1 MTHDT
6 AALLMNLMIWAP
18 LIGVPFILFLPSK
31 SSKMIAFLTSLVPFA
46 ISLAVYA
53 YYQAHSPFGTAGAAN
68 PTANLN
74 TFPILFRGASW
85 SGGTGMDISM
95 TLGMDGI
102 SVYLVLLTTLL
113 FPLTIFFS
121 FGSVDKH
128 EKSYYAL
135 LLILQTGVIGF
146 FLALDMVMFYVFFE
160 MVLIPMYFLIGIW
173 GGKERIYA
181 SVKFFLYTLI
191 GSLLMLI
198 AIIYTG
204 FEVTHW
210 TNFSGDYFLTMREA
224 PNIDPDKQMWLFGAF
239 ALAFAIKVPLFP
251 LHTWLP
257 DAHTQAPTAG
267 SVILAGVLLKM
278 GTYGLIRFCLPFF
291 PHAAFE
297 LSDVMCLLAA
307 IGIIYGGMAAM
318 VQDDVKKLV
327 AYSSVSHLGFIVLGI
342 FSFSR
347 EAMSGAV
354 LQMVNHGITTGA
366 LFLMVGM
373 IYDRRHTRAIADFGG
388 LARVVPKFTLFFM
401 ITVLASV
408 GLPGLNG
415 FVGEFYILM
424 GSFENMPAYSVMAA
438 GGVIV
443 AAVYLLWMFRR
454 VMFGPL
460 EKEENKALTD
470 LNLREVLVMVPLVL
484 IMFIMGFWAT
494 PFMTEIDRSAIHVL
508 KPFVPGLNDNPGAP
522 APAPASHDEHG
533 DAGGAS
539 LHGADASKPAGLTVR
554 YQDVVK

>member
-1 MTHDT
+1 MSQDT
-6 AALLMNLMIWAP
+6 AVLLMNAMILVP
-18 LIGVPFILFLPSK
+18 LLGIPFILLAPGRISK
-31 SSKMIAFLTSLVPFA
+31 TIAFIVSLIPLALSLLVYTAYTQLSPEKSAFTEVPSDTLNSFPLFYVCSSDFF
-46 ISLAVYA
+46 IS
-53 YYQAHSPFGTAGAAN
+53 
-68 PTANLN
+68 
-74 TFPILFRGASW
+74 I
-85 SGGTGMDISM
+85 M
-95 TLGMDGI
+95 TGMDGI

-113 FPLTIFFS
+113 FPITIYFS

-128 EKSYYAL
+128 EKAYYVL
-135 LLILQTGVIGF
+135 LLILETGVIGF
-146 FLALDMVMFYVFFE
+146 FLALDLVLFYVFFE

-181 SVKFFLYTLI
+181 SVKFFLFTLI

-204 FEVTHW
+204 FEVNHW
-210 TNFSGDYFLTMREA
+210 TNFSSNYFDIATGA
-224 PNIDPDKQMWLFGAF
+224 PLIDHSTQMWLFGAF
-239 ALAFAIKVPLFP
+239 ALAFAVKVPLFP

-291 PHAAFE
+291 PFAAEEMSGF
-297 LSDVMCLLAA
+297 MCLLAA
-307 IGIIYGGMAAM
+307 VGIIYGGMAAM

-347 EAMSGAV
+347 EAMNGAV

-388 LARVVPKFTLFFM
+388 LARQMPKFTLFFM

-415 FVGEFYILM
+415 FIGEFYVLM
-424 GSFENMPAYSVMAA
+424 GSFKNMPTYSVIAA
-438 GGVIV
+438 AGVIV

-460 EKEENKALTD
+460 DNEANKVLKD
-470 LNLREVLVMVPLVL
+470 LDFREVAVMLPLVIL
-484 IMFIMGFWAT
+484 MFVMGFYAK
-494 PFMTEIDRSAIHVL
+494 PFMTEIDRSAVNIL
-508 KPFVPGLNDNPGAP
+508 KPFPSAQVHPQEHPVA
-522 APAPASHDEHG
+522 ADEVY
-533 DAGGAS
+533 DADHA
-539 LHGADASKPAGLTVR
+539 AD
-554 YQDVVK
+554 VKAAVIH